1 MKHAKITALLALA
14 NLNLKKPLMGG
25 EHFAELKESQLDKIE
40 AALEAVENAVDNT
53 SLEQLMA
60 ILKADNEKL
69 SAEKAT
75 LTAEKEALTAQV
87 TALTAETEKLQ
98 KELNERP
105 SHSLPANDGKESA
118 DNNGLIDGYLD
129 PNDAHNKFL
138 NEI

>member
-1 MKHAKITALLALA
+1 MKHSKITALLALTS
-14 NLNLKKPLMGG
+14 LDLKKPLLGG

-40 AALEAVENAVDNT
+40 AALEAAENAADNT

-60 ILKADNEKL
+60 TLKADNETL

-105 SHSLPANDGKESA
+105 AHSFPGNDGKEASEG
-118 DNNGLIDGYLD
+118 NGLIDGYLD

>member
-1 MKHAKITALLALA
+1 MKHAKITALLALES
-14 NLNLKKPLMGG
+14 LNLKKPLMGG

-40 AALEAVENAVDNT
+40 AALEAAENAVDNT

>member
-14 NLNLKKPLMGG
+14 SLNLKKPLMGG

-40 AALEAVENAVDNT
+40 AALEAAENAADNT

-60 ILKADNEKL
+60 TLKGDNEKL

>member
-1 MKHAKITALLALA
+1 MKHAKISALLALA
-14 NLNLKKPLMGG
+14 SLNLKKPLMGG

-40 AALEAVENAVDNT
+40 AALETAENAADNT

-60 ILKADNEKL
+60 TLKADNEML
-69 SAEKAT
+69 LAEKAT

>member
-1 MKHAKITALLALA
+1 MKHAKITALLALES
-14 NLNLKKPLMGG
+14 LNLKKPLMGG

-40 AALEAVENAVDNT
+40 VALEAAENVADNT

-60 ILKADNEKL
+60 ILKADNETL

>member
-1 MKHAKITALLALA
+1 MKHAKITALLALES
-14 NLNLKKPLMGG
+14 LNLKKPLMGG

-40 AALEAVENAVDNT
+40 ATLEAAENAVDNT

>member
-1 MKHAKITALLALA
+1 MKHAKITALLALES
-14 NLNLKKPLMGG
+14 LNLKKPLMGG

-40 AALEAVENAVDNT
+40 AALEAAENVADNT

-60 ILKADNEKL
+60 ILKADNETL

>member
-14 NLNLKKPLMGG
+14 SLNLKKPLMGG

-40 AALEAVENAVDNT
+40 AALEAAENAVDNT

>member
-14 NLNLKKPLMGG
+14 SLNLKKPLMGG